1 MSKLLLLDMDGTLID
16 SNGIWKDVDI
26 RFLERCGM
34 EYSKA
39 YYEGVAH
46 TIFPLAAKFT
56 KEFCSLEESCEE
68 IMQEWMEL
76 AKGLY
81 STVSIKPGVREFL
94 QQCRTEGK
102 RMALVTSSVP
112 EHCHTAVVDGG
123 AHTAHGAVTLQ
134 VDKAGGSGLFDKF
147 GVQLVVAGDK
157 GHVHQRAVLR
167 HHGTLKHLRIIQEIV
182 QQGGLLFVELLHL
195 LQPTEVLLDPL
206 QHQLHH
212 LDGVAG
218 RGVEHRAVVGVGQ
231 IVKHGGGDV
240 HRLADEVLADDH
252 YGDTGGSH
260 ILLSTCI

>member
-26 RFLERCGM
+26 RFLERRGM

-112 EHCHTAVVDGG
+112 EHCHTAMQHLGLIDYFESITFAQELGLEKKDPAIWLTVAERHGVAPENCTVFDDSLSACKGAKAAGMHVV
-123 AHTAHGAVTLQ
+123 
-134 VDKAGGSGLFDKF
+134 
-147 GVQLVVAGDK
+147 GVYDSFFAADEEAMCSFCDEYI
-157 GHVHQRAVLR
+157 RNF
-167 HHGTLKHLRIIQEIV
+167 E
-182 QQGGLLFVELLHL
+182 ELLH
-195 LQPTEVLLDPL
+195 P
-206 QHQLHH
+206 
-212 LDGVAG
+212 
-218 RGVEHRAVVGVGQ
+218 
-231 IVKHGGGDV
+231 
-240 HRLADEVLADDH
+240 
-252 YGDTGGSH
+252 
-260 ILLSTCI
+260 